1 MNIIEL
7 QDSLK
12 DLPDSALMRE
22 MQMPSGTA
30 PQFLVLSEL
39 KRRKRMRDDF
49 QRRQNA
55 DMKTV
60 AEEVVT
66 AAGAPQEGIMQ
77 VSRAMNPESSIAQN
91 TGMDT
96 AVQMPATQA
105 PQPEQPMMMADG
117 GEVRYMREGSFLSRL
132 LGFGSDER
140 NPDVGRPVEPFPANS
155 PNPRDRSNWMAMY
168 KDTHN
173 LDGSPK
179 SLSPDVAD
187 TEGVSALS
195 ANIEDYMAPG
205 IDMQT
210 QDALSGAMGS
220 PDRDVRSGIAALAPP
235 VAAGS
240 FDAITSAPNID
251 AQMGT
256 QRIGIGTD
264 PSIRDA
270 LPESVRND
278 DLRFSRGTASSIAP
292 SEGSDQIADMIAG
305 SELSRLSG
313 AIPLADAVSE
323 MSGNAPID
331 FDASTPVNTRQ
342 NRAVDTPA
350 YQNLQDIIRERMDIA
365 DRSRAS
371 STSDSSIAPDVDLSR
386 VVAMGSDGSVEPES
400 GFFDFLP
407 SLRTSD
413 EDNPMVQMVEDAI
426 DAYNAPE
433 VRSPD
438 DVIDAQRREAANTLS
453 GSEFSLAPDQGYPF
467 PVDVPEETSPETDPY
482 NALNILP
489 ALTETSSGDEI
500 VEKATEIMEE
510 RNIPLSQQM
519 IDAGFTG
526 GDIDPSDLPALTVS
540 QQAAEEAGVSL
551 DAFGDEG
558 ETIDLGGDGGGGS
571 STTTSRSGANFGSI
585 ESRISQMLADREKSA
600 EADKWMALAQ
610 AGMALMASKNP
621 TFGGALGEAGLLGV
635 GAMQKARQQYDDD
648 ILGLLG
654 MQQKI
659 QTAKA
664 AAAKAGTSTK
674 GLNQEIDDARA
685 YLNSLQSEAKSYR
698 RVAEGDAALGTTDRV
713 IDMTPPDLKAGI
725 IEAQDRL
732 NTLMQLRSSLG
743 TSTFDATK

>member
-12 DLPDSALMRE
+12 DLPDSALMQE
-22 MQMPSGTA
+22 MQMPTGTA

-117 GEVRYMREGSFLSRL
+117 GLMKFRTGGAISAQPTGQGGTYILVQDGEQVPGTGTYPDFRSANEAAKAIRDVPVFQRSRVLSDLGQPEPILETEVSELSQ
-132 LGFGSDER
+132 
-140 NPDVGRPVEPFPANS
+140 
-155 PNPRDRSNWMAMY
+155 
-168 KDTHN
+168 
-173 LDGSPK
+173 
-179 SLSPDVAD
+179 
-187 TEGVSALS
+187 VSADPMAFA
-195 ANIEDYMAPG
+195 ANDEIRRQLQLRQARGQRD
-205 IDMQT
+205 
-210 QDALSGAMGS
+210 DAEVG
-220 PDRDVRSGIAALAPP
+220 GIASLDPFGRAFMDEYRPDMSVASSQEGIPEFGDAPYAQTNLADLLEEMTK
-235 VAAGS
+235 A
-240 FDAITSAPNID
+240 NE
-251 AQMGT
+251 
-256 QRIGIGTD
+256 GIA
-264 PSIRDA
+264 RDE
-270 LPESVRND
+270 LPESAD
-278 DLRFSRGTASSIAP
+278 SDLRFSRGTASSIAP
-292 SEGSDQIADMIAG
+292 SAGSEAINEMIAG
-305 SELSRLSG
+305 SKMSREFG
-313 AIPLADAVSE
+313 GIPLADMVSE

-331 FDASTPVNTRQ
+331 FDASTP
-342 NRAVDTPA
+342 DP
-350 YQNLQDIIRERMDIA
+350 
-365 DRSRAS
+365 
-371 STSDSSIAPDVDLSR
+371 SIASDVDLSR
-386 VVAMGSDGSVEPES
+386 VVAAGSDGSMEPDS
-400 GFFDFLP
+400 GFLSFLS
-407 SLRTSD
+407 SLRTPDD
-413 EDNPMVQMVEDAI
+413 ENPMVGLVEDAI

-433 VRSPD
+433 LRSPD
-438 DVIDAQRREAANTLS
+438 DVIDAQRRAAANTLS
-453 GSEFSLAPDQGYPF
+453 GDEFSLAPDQGYPF
-467 PVDVPEETSPETDPY
+467 PVDAPEETSPETDP
-482 NALNILP
+482 LNVLNVLP

-500 VEKATEIMEE
+500 VDKATEIMEE
-510 RNIPLSQQM
+510 RNIPLDQQM

-526 GDIDPSDLPALTVS
+526 GDIDPSDLPAPRSASTQMIDDGFTGSEDAPFLTPAVK
-540 QQAAEEAGVSL
+540 
-551 DAFGDEG
+551 GD
-558 ETIDLGGDGGGGS
+558 GGGS
-571 STTTSRSGANFGSI
+571 STTTPRGGAGFGSI
-585 ESRISQMLADREKSA
+585 ESRIERMLADREKSA

-674 GLNQEIDDARA
+674 ALNQEIDDARA
-685 YLNSLQSEAKSYR
+685 ELNNLYSEARSYR
-698 RVAEGDAALGTTDRV
+698 KVTPANPDLGTEASLTDL
-713 IDMTPPDLKAGI
+713 TPTDLKTRI
-725 IEAQDRL
+725 IAAEDRL
-732 NTLMQLRSSLG
+732 RGLTELRSSLG

>member
-1 MNIIEL
+1 MNIIEI

-12 DLPDSALMRE
+12 DLPDSALMKE
-22 MQMPSGTA
+22 MQAPTGSA

-60 AEEVVT
+60 AEEAIT
-66 AAGAPQEGIMQ
+66 AAGTPQEGIMQ
-77 VSRAMNPESSIAQN
+77 MSRAMAPNSSIAQN
-91 TGMDT
+91 TGMDM
-96 AVQMPATQA
+96 AAPVQPTQA
-105 PQPEQPMMMADG
+105 PQMMADG
-117 GEVRYMREGSFLSRL
+117 GIMKLQRGGAISAQPTGQGGTYILVQDGEQVPGTGTYPDFRSANEAAKAIRDVPVFQRSRVLSD
-132 LGFGSDER
+132 LGQ
-140 NPDVGRPVEPFPANS
+140 PEPI
-155 PNPRDRSNWMAMY
+155 
-168 KDTHN
+168 
-173 LDGSPK
+173 LE
-179 SLSPDVAD
+179 
-187 TEGVSALS
+187 TEVSALS
-195 ANIEDYMAPG
+195 QVDPDAMAFAANDEMRRQLQLRQARGQRD
-205 IDMQT
+205 
-210 QDALSGAMGS
+210 DAEVG
-220 PDRDVRSGIAALAPP
+220 GIASLDPLGRAFMDEYRPDMSVASSQEGIPEFGDAPYAQTN
-235 VAAGS
+235 VADLLETMSKANEGIVR
-240 FDAITSAPNID
+240 DELPASAD
-251 AQMGT
+251 
-256 QRIGIGTD
+256 
-264 PSIRDA
+264 
-270 LPESVRND
+270 D

-292 SEGSDQIADMIAG
+292 SAGSDQIANMIAG

-331 FDASTPVNTRQ
+331 FDASTP
-342 NRAVDTPA
+342 DP
-350 YQNLQDIIRERMDIA
+350 
-365 DRSRAS
+365 
-371 STSDSSIAPDVDLSR
+371 SIAPDVDLSR
-386 VVAMGSDGSVEPES
+386 VVAAGSDGSVEPES

-413 EDNPMVQMVEDAI
+413 EDNPMVRMVEDAI

-467 PVDVPEETSPETDPY
+467 PVDAPEETSPETDPY

-489 ALTETSSGDEI
+489 ALTETSSVDEI
-500 VEKATEIMEE
+500 VDKATEIMEE
-510 RNIPLSQQM
+510 RNIPLDQQL

-526 GDIDPSDLPALTVS
+526 GDIDPSDIPALTIA

-551 DAFGDEG
+551 DAFGG
-558 ETIDLGGDGGGGS
+558 QGKAIDLGGDGGGS

-585 ESRISQMLADREKSA
+585 ESRIARMLEDREKSA

-610 AGMALMASKNP
+610 TGMALMASKNP

-664 AAAKAGTSTK
+664 AATKAGASTT

-685 YLNSLQSEAKSYR
+685 YLNGLNTEARSYR
-698 RVAEGDAALGTTDRV
+698 KVVSGDPTMGTEDRFL
-713 IDMTPPDLKAGI
+713 DMTPPDLKAEI
-725 IEAQDRL
+725 IAAQDRL
-732 NTLMQLRSSLG
+732 NKLTQLRSSLG